1 MLSRVFDH
9 GYPWDMV
16 FNTRLMSLIRNSL
29 PGPLSRG
36 LINYRVNQW
45 FKHEN
50 YGLQLEKRYFFVA
63 PIPCGVTGLV
73 LWAGGRSPATNINQC
88 SKQHPDWAD
97 VQFVAQREMIRYSPL
112 KWCEMEHAGKAQEGQ
127 EEFSS

>member
-29 PGPLSRG
+29 PGPLSQG

-45 FKHEN
+45 FNHEN
-50 YGLQLEKRYFFVA
+50 YGLQPEKRYFLVA
-63 PIPCGVTGLV
+63 PIPCGITGLV
-73 LWAGGRSPATNINQC
+73 LQAGGRSPATNINQC
-88 SKQHPDWAD
+88 SKQHPDQGD
-97 VQFVAQREMIRYSPL
+97 LQQGVCSP
-112 KWCEMEHAGKAQEGQ
+112 AGEDKL
-127 EEFSS
+127 